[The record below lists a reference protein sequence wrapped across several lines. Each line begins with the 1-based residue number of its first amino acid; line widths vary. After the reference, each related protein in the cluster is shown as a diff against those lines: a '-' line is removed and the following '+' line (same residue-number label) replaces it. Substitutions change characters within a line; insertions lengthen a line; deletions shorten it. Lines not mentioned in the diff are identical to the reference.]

1 MPFSLPALP
10 RPPLGP
16 RSVRALSLH
25 LLLVCAV
32 LLTALLCDVSH
43 ARADDGRDA
52 PRKPTAVTPVT
63 PITPVAPVAP
73 VSGVSDLSGV
83 PEAAVLGT
91 QEHRHPQT
99 HCLPS
104 VVTRSAVDTQRPSPA
119 VLGLPAVVPARTA
132 TAGDLPGPAR
142 EACAARTERSGR
154 STLTAVC
161 RWRI

>member
-43 ARADDGRDA
+43 ARADDGTDT
-52 PRKPTAVTPVT
+52 PRKPTAV
-63 PITPVAPVAP
+63 TPVAPVAP

-83 PEAAVLGT
+83 PDVAVLGT

-119 VLGLPAVVPARTA
+119 VLGLPAVVPARTG
-132 TAGDLPGPAR
+132 TAGDRPGPAR
-142 EACAARTERSGR
+142 EACTARTERSGR